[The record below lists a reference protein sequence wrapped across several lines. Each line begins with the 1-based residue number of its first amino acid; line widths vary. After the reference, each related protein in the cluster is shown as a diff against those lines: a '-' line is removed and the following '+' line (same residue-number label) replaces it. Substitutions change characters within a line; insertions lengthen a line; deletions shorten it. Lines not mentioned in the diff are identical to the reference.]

1 MRDGREASTLQQA
14 GGRNC
19 RVQRAMA
26 IPPLNHRDPWFGPWL
41 VQLQADTR
49 VIYNTDQ
56 ALPLPP
62 EPRPPAGCRQP
73 F

>member
-1 MRDGREASTLQQA
+1 MHQA
-14 GGRNC
+14 GGHKC

-56 ALPLPP
+56 ARPCNLNHASACYR
-62 EPRPPAGCRQP
+62 EP

>member
-1 MRDGREASTLQQA
+1 
-14 GGRNC
+14 
-19 RVQRAMA
+19 MA

-56 ALPLPP
+56 A
-62 EPRPPAGCRQP
+62 RPCNLNHASLLGTGSHSDVMC
-73 F
+73 